1 MTESSRNIY
10 MIARKAAGYTREHAA
25 ELLGVSCRCLA
36 DYEAG
41 ARTPPNDIA
50 ESMVDVYRAPQLALQ
65 HLRAINITAR
75 RILPD
80 TEGQRLPEAVLT
92 LISRIYAFADQHRDK
107 QLIQIAADGVISE
120 TERAA
125 FDQIT
130 EELDAIIQAAFAV
143 AYHEGGNEDA
153 FSASH
158 TSILAEELA

>member
-1 MTESSRNIY
+1 
-10 MIARKAAGYTREHAA
+10 
-25 ELLGVSCRCLA
+25 
-36 DYEAG
+36 
-41 ARTPPNDIA
+41 
-50 ESMVDVYRAPQLALQ
+50 MVDVYRAPQLALQ
-65 HLRAINITAR
+65 HLRSINITAR

-143 AYHEGGNEDA
+143 AYNDGGNELEA
-153 FSASH
+153 
-158 TSILAEELA
+158 